1 MSQKGPDN
9 AGNKIFAPCS
19 AARGL
24 CEAAG
29 SVDGFGQGHL
39 VVLGASGVKPSQVS
53 LGSSQALEMIWISP
67 STRRE
72 VQGIEEDKTLFHPC
86 FPTPIPAKFAIKPRL
101 PETSFLFPNH
111 LSICPLYIGRFW
123 Y

>member
-1 MSQKGPDN
+1 MSQKGLDN
-9 AGNKIFAPCS
+9 AGNKIFASCS

-29 SVDGFGQGHL
+29 SVDEFGQGHL

-53 LGSSQALEMIWISP
+53 LGSSQTLEMIVWISP

-72 VQGIEEDKTLFHPC
+72 VQGIEGDKTLF
-86 FPTPIPAKFAIKPRL
+86 
-101 PETSFLFPNH
+101 
-111 LSICPLYIGRFW
+111 
-123 Y
+123 